1 MFYFFLVLIF
11 NDNGF
16 FLLNLP
22 PLRTSQVTMKPHSSL
37 SHISSPLPKRRVIL
51 PLPFSAKESI
61 RRLKKD
67 RFEIHPFLFVNRWG
81 FCTEEAHFWNIFLN
95 LFMWLFSSLREC
107 AASVPWL
114 AATVWHSKFRGRF
127 RSGEFVEPWLLFCT
141 HFGCA
146 HLA

>member
-95 LFMWLFSSLREC
+95 LFMSFFFLAGMCNEC
-107 AASVPWL
+107 ALIGGDSLAFQIPRPIPLGGICGTL
-114 AATVWHSKFRGRF
+114 AAFFAHI
-127 RSGEFVEPWLLFCT
+127 SG
-141 HFGCA
+141 A
-146 HLA
+146 HI